1 MRYKTLALV
10 QKQLFEQYQHMM
22 DRAADNEANFDA
34 ADELAQLLH
43 TAGYAAQVR
52 TEVDADEVTLVV
64 FTNVPPARM
73 PDLELHGID
82 VNMIDFH
89 DSEHHITGT
98 YRVIFHGVELSV
110 VAHGQRPEMRAAA

>member
-52 TEVDADEVTLVV
+52 TEVDADEVTLVI